1 MKRKKYNICF
11 ECADEFI
18 IIPLEKVMCFL
29 DDKGGEERIF
39 IPKKELCPDGYVEY
53 LERVLNTN
61 RHLPQFSYEY
71 AGESPIGEPGIL
83 LIMQRQLAGM
93 TMGGEYCFEEVRIV
107 HYGGKVTGFRLLI
120 NAKEK
125 GII

>member
-1 MKRKKYNICF
+1 MKKNIYNICF

-18 IIPLEKVMCFL
+18 IIPLERVMCFL
-29 DDKGGEERIF
+29 DDKGSKQEIF

-53 LERVLNTN
+53 LKKVLNTN
-61 RHLPQFSYEY
+61 RHLPQFSYKY
-71 AGESPIGEPGIL
+71 AGDSPIGEPGIL
-83 LIMQRQLAGM
+83 KIMQRQLAGM
-93 TMGGEYCFEEVRIV
+93 TINGEYCFEEVRFV
-107 HYGGKVTGFRLLI
+107 YYGGKVSGFRLLM